1 MSFEFDSTELGH
13 TDTFDKI
20 TCNEAVLIILRIN
33 SCEEMY
39 TDFNVVLNTNQR
51 DSYIGWGNYVC
62 LWPNADTYVEL
73 LYKRIVTYLSYKSN
87 TNCSFRY

>member
-51 DSYIGWGNYVC
+51 DSYI
-62 LWPNADTYVEL
+62 
-73 LYKRIVTYLSYKSN
+73 I
-87 TNCSFRY
+87 